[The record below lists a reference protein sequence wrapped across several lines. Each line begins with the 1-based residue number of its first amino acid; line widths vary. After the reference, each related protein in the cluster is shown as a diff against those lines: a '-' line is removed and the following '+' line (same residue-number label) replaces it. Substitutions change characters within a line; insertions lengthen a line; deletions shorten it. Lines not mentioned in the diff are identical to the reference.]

1 MLPPTAAGSS
11 SAVVIRS
18 STLIDSMSKAWR
30 IWAQPSRRICTT
42 ASWSLAGSN
51 CVFTACGWV
60 MTSLSAS
67 AVAKS
72 LTRIIS
78 MLGTD
83 GHSVRG
89 TQSLK
94 TTAIIAIRSLQKD
107 FFAGGTGGIAK
118 GARIG
123 RSGDDTAMN
132 CQPTLRQAALAAS
145 NLGGKDHALRDLPL
159 DRAARLHPPPGQ
171 ARSRPRGGPGR
182 CSRFHPL
189 PRLRRPGHR
198 PLLRGFVRAARAG
211 CAGRVTAWRAIVR
224 QNARGAGARPA
235 RRAPAGSPARRSR
248 KTTSSR
254 SLRRCSR
261 RSRTDRCARTPP
273 AR

>member
-11 SAVVIRS
+11 SAVEIRS
-18 STLIDSMSKAWR
+18 STLIDSMSKALS

-42 ASWSLAGSN
+42 ASRSVTGSN

-78 MLGTD
+78 MLGTT
-83 GHSVRG
+83 GSQVRG
-89 TQSLK
+89 TQSLE

-107 FFAGGTGGIAK
+107 FFAGGAEGIAK

-132 CQPTLRQAALAAS
+132 YRRDWGKQPWRQATFR
-145 NLGGKDHALRDLPL
+145 GQRHALRDLPL
-159 DRAARLHPPPGQ
+159 DRAARLYPPPGQ
-171 ARSRPRGGPGR
+171 ARSQPRGGSGR
-182 CSRFHPL
+182 SGGFRPL
-189 PRLRRPGHR
+189 PRLRRGGHR
-198 PLLRGFVRAARAG
+198 PLLRGFVRAARG
-211 CAGRVTAWRAIVR
+211 G
-224 QNARGAGARPA
+224 GAGEIIIWRTLIRRSGHGAAARPA
-235 RRAPAGSPARRSR
+235 RRAP
-248 KTTSSR
+248 
-254 SLRRCSR
+254 
-261 RSRTDRCARTPP
+261 
-273 AR
+273 